1 MDDGTYKWSHFE
13 MQTHQSVSLCCPPH
27 LHTVQWG
34 LSNVIPTPFFWPL
47 LCVLWKQNEAGRQM
61 LSVLIEQNALLGLV
75 LFPSSSIQHLPITF
89 AQTTSH
95 YPTIQIKHHLSY
107 VVKGTQKHVIIFSLL
122 SLRSKL
128 KQQWLQRV
136 RLSLKTLF
144 SSFLSLTGY
153 CIQRAK
159 KTLQPLLSRQTVAG
173 VSRVLGIPCL

>member
-13 MQTHQSVSLCCPPH
+13 MQTRQSVSLCCPPH
-27 LHTVQWG
+27 LTQCSGGSLMSV
-34 LSNVIPTPFFWPL
+34 PTPFFWPL
-47 LCVLWKQNEAGRQM
+47 LCVLWKPNEAGCHM

-159 KTLQPLLSRQTVAG
+159 KTLQPLLSRQTVAEWQ
-173 VSRVLGIPCL
+173 VCLGF